1 MLKCD
6 FNKAAAYLLHI
17 KNFAYWSIF
26 TACYKFAAYL

>member
-17 KNFAYWSIF
+17 INFAYCCVF
-26 TACYKFAAYL
+26 TAYYKSAAYL